1 MDKSWMGT
9 NRIKKPYIDGV
20 AAFIDYAVHNLLKTS
35 NIDPRGNKQH
45 LTMPCP
51 CTNCLNHI
59 DHTVEEVHLHL
70 FSNGIDLNYTNWIK
84 HGENYEPS
92 ISAPTPVNATPT
104 SVNNVDFASE
114 IPTDGPDIVEMNYR
128 DAYDEVDEEFS
139 TVIHPHNDNILPR
152 VDRRDLGNESRN
164 DYYRTD
170 CGGIVI
176 RKSK

>member
-104 SVNNVDFASE
+104 HDTDENEEGKPLSAGKPSE
-114 IPTDGPDIVEMNYR
+114 VSAELFHKAHLYVIQNTDEIVPYIE
-128 DAYDEVDEEFS
+128 
-139 TVIHPHNDNILPR
+139 
-152 VDRRDLGNESRN
+152 
-164 DYYRTD
+164 
-170 CGGIVI
+170 
-176 RKSK
+176 